1 MLKKIVNLATLALY
15 VASVFVI
22 VDYNFWAGIAL
33 FAAATC
39 IQYYF
44 GTLGKLKAISGS
56 TKEKTAA
63 ND

>member
-1 MLKKIVNLATLALY
+1 MLKTALNLATLALY

-22 VDYNFWAGIAL
+22 VDFNFWAGIAL

-39 IQYYF
+39 IRYYL
-44 GTLGKLKAISGS
+44 GNIGKLSAISES